1 MQLKYK
7 IVITGG
13 NGRFGSILKKK
24 YQSKKIFY
32 PNKKQ
37 LNILSTISVKKYLKK
52 IKPKILIHLAGLSR
66 PMTIHEDNISKSIDL
81 NIVGTANIVKI
92 CSELKIK
99 LIYFSTNYVYPGKKG
114 NYKETDPV
122 LPINNYAWSKL
133 GGEAAV
139 QMYKNSLILR
149 VCMTEEPFLHNKT
162 FIDFKTN
169 FTFHENIANFL
180 FKALNLKG
188 LYNIGGKTRSA
199 YKFATQFN
207 KKTIPIS
214 IKSNKIMKKFAN
226 ISMNLNKIKKY
237 SFAKLLD
244 KKF

>member
-24 YQSKKIFY
+24 FTSKKLFY
-32 PNKKQ
+32 PDKKE
-37 LNILSTISVKKYLKK
+37 LNILSMISTKKYLNK

-66 PMTIHEDNISKSIDL
+66 PMKIHQENISKSIDL
-81 NIVGTANIVKI
+81 NIIGTANIVKI
-92 CSELKIK
+92 CSKLKIK

-114 NYKETDPV
+114 NYKESDPV

-149 VCMTEEPFLHNKT
+149 VCMTEEPFLHKKT

-199 YKFATQFN
+199 YEFAKRLN
-207 KKTIPIS
+207 RKTIPIS
-214 IKSNKIMKKFAN
+214 IKSNKKMREFPN
-226 ISMNLNKIKKY
+226 ISMNLNKIQKY

-244 KKF
+244 K

>member
-1 MQLKYK
+1 MQLKHK

-24 YQSKKIFY
+24 YKSKKIFY

-37 LNILSTISVKKYLKK
+37 LNILSTMSVKKYLKK

-81 NIVGTANIVKI
+81 NIVGTANVVKI

-99 LIYFSTNYVYPGKKG
+99 LIYFSTNYVYPGVKG
-114 NYKETDPV
+114 NYKETDPI

-149 VCMTEEPFLHNKT
+149 VCMTEKPFVHSKT

-188 LYNIGGKTRSA
+188 LYNIGGKTQSA
-199 YKFATQFN
+199 HEFAKQFN

-214 IKSNKIMKKFAN
+214 IKSSEIMKKFAN
-226 ISMNLNKIKKY
+226 ISMNLHKIRKH

>member
-1 MQLKYK
+1 MKLKYR

-13 NGRFGSILKKK
+13 NGRFGSILKKNLH
-24 YQSKKIFY
+24 QKKIFY
-32 PNKKQ
+32 PDKKE
-37 LNILSTISVKKYLKK
+37 LNILSMISIKKYLNK

-66 PMTIHEDNISKSIDL
+66 PMKIHEENISKSIDL
-81 NIVGTANIVKI
+81 NIIGTANIVKI
-92 CSELKIK
+92 CSKLKIK
-99 LIYFSTNYVYPGKKG
+99 LIYFSTNYVYPGRKG
-114 NYKETDPV
+114 DYKESDPV
-122 LPINNYAWSKL
+122 FPINNYAWSKL

-199 YKFATQFN
+199 YEFAKRFN

-214 IKSNKIMKKFAN
+214 IKSNKKMRESSN
-226 ISMNLNKIKKY
+226 ISMNLNKIQKY

-244 KKF
+244 K

>member
-1 MQLKYK
+1 MELKYN

-24 YQSKKIFY
+24 YQSRKLFY
-32 PNKKQ
+32 PNINQ
-37 LNILSTISVKKYLKK
+37 LNILSIISIKKYLKK

-149 VCMTEEPFLHNKT
+149 VCMTEKPFVHSKT
-162 FIDFKTN
+162 FRDFKTN

-188 LYNIGGKTRSA
+188 LYNIGGKTQSA
-199 YKFATQFN
+199 YEFAKQFN

-214 IKSNKIMKKFAN
+214 IKNSEIMKKFAN
-226 ISMNLNKIKKY
+226 ISMNLNKIKKH